1 MRKITK
7 RSAAVVGAIVI
18 AIGGGTAAF
27 AYASGWFQGGG
38 TATATSASIKPVTA
52 TIVIPGTAHLFPGA
66 TVPVKGSVTNP
77 NEYKVE
83 VIGVSISDVTSTKGG
98 ANNGGCAKTTADL
111 SAAFA
116 GKFTLAPKQTVDNW
130 TIGSITMGQLAVPQC
145 ADSSIT
151 ATLVFAGQL
160 VA

>member
-52 TIVIPGTAHLFPGA
+52 TIVIPDTAHLFPGA
-66 TVPVKGSVTNP
+66 TVPIKGSVTNP

-83 VIGVSISDVTSTKGG
+83 VTGVTISDVTSTKGST
-98 ANNGGCAKTTADL
+98 NNGECAKNAADL
-111 SAAFA
+111 SATFA
-116 GKFTLAPKQTVDNW
+116 KKFTLAPNQTVDNW
-130 TIGSITMGQLAVPQC
+130 DIGTITMGIKAVPQC
-145 ADSSIT
+145 ADSRIT
-151 ATLVFAGQL
+151 ATLAFAGEL
-160 VA
+160 V